1 MVPTVS
7 EHRMKYLENKGI
19 VENVLDI
26 KNKNH
31 CNWIATISFYAAL
44 HIVDMQ
50 LAVDSVHSRSHHER
64 EEELNT
70 NPRITKYVM
79 MRYKQMCTVSRTA
92 RYEASSISPAVA
104 NQMVTYL
111 HQIEKEYGLS

>member
-7 EHRMKYLENKGI
+7 EHRIKYLENKEI
-19 VENVLDI
+19 VENVLDVR
-26 KNKNH
+26 NKSH

-50 LAVDSVHSRSHHER
+50 LAIDNVHSRNHHER
-64 EEELNT
+64 EEKLDKNA
-70 NPRITKYVM
+70 RITNYVM

-92 RYEASSISPAVA
+92 RYEAASISPTVA
-104 NQMVTYL
+104 NQMVNYL
-111 HQIEKEYGLS
+111 HQIEKTYGLS